1 MTQSKRLF
9 AILFG
14 SLVLAACGGGG
25 AKDLSGGGDT
35 DNGGGDN
42 SGTPS
47 VTVTTKS
54 CTDIATP
61 TTCTAATE
69 LPAEKPNRV
78 EGLVVDA
85 NGKAVAGVLVAAT
98 TDNGSI
104 TPAKQIT
111 DSQGLAVFT
120 LTAPAAN
127 TEGAGS
133 VTLTYTQDGK
143 DYTGNKVFTYK
154 PGATSSDNYQLTLT
168 LKVCTDI
175 SDLSTCTEQSKLP
188 TERASLAE
196 AILLDPKGEPVV
208 DAIINAIA
216 TKGEIRP
223 SDARL
228 TDSAGKATF
237 LLASTTDSAQ
247 TAGTFTVSTTVPTG
261 DITAAKNYEFG
272 ASNLK
277 ISLTSD
283 KTTLPAGSVAVLTA
297 LVTLNDQPY
306 PYPIDVNFSS
316 ACASAD
322 KATLD
327 AKVATQQG
335 TAIATYKGMTD
346 TYACAGNDTIT
357 ATVAGLNELASVTI
371 ANQTAET
378 RSITAGT
385 PNPEFMYLRG
395 SGKGEKSTVTFT
407 LKDAQNKP
415 VSGKQLNFTFGG
427 NISNNVNYQDYTLSP
442 LNATTNIDGMATV
455 TINSGNL
462 PTPISVIATF
472 DENPEIRAASK
483 QIGVGIGYA
492 DDNSVS
498 FSADKYNINGAGY
511 DGEEAK
517 ITLRLADRFNNPVAD
532 GTKVYFTTEGGSIK
546 SDLPGEDGD
555 VTGVCTSKAG
565 VCTATLSSQDPRP
578 ADGRVTVNAYISGE
592 ESFLDYNGNG
602 IFDKGELT
610 GVSDDQ
616 YASDVPNY
624 VRAYNDIG
632 ERFMDVNVDDT
643 AKTNPSADIDGFRAG
658 VDLYEDLNG
667 NGNRDLGDGVY
678 TGLVC
683 DKETIGRGFCKRELT
698 TLFRNAEFIFTGLN
712 SSLAGNGALPL
723 QVFVVTNNPKQ
734 GDGIWVTPT
743 PENGVHVD
751 LRDNK
756 VKYVR
761 ILPMHIPHDASD
773 NEDLRLANPIPKS
786 LGDISNFGDLT
797 AYYDLRGVN
806 PIPAGSTFSVT
817 NDNGGKVKTLA
828 FSGGNCNS
836 DVYSPYPS
844 TTRPM
849 FYCVAIFPEDEPNK
863 KTKGSLEIKVTTPAP
878 HQDGLAVS
886 VEVEDNG

>member
-1 MTQSKRLF
+1 MTHSKH
-9 AILFG
+9 ILA
-14 SLVLAACGGGG
+14 SLVTAIFLAACGGGG
-25 AKDLSGGGDT
+25 SKDLSGGGT
-35 DNGGGDN
+35 DNGGGGN
-42 SGTPS
+42 TGTPS
-47 VTVTTKS
+47 VTVATKS

-61 TTCTAATE
+61 TTCTAAIE

-78 EGLVVDA
+78 EAVVLDA
-85 NGKAVAGVLVAAT
+85 NGKAVAGALVAAT
-98 TDNGSI
+98 TDNGTIS
-104 TPAKQIT
+104 PAKQIT
-111 DSQGLAVFT
+111 DSQGVAAFT

-133 VTLTYTQDGK
+133 VTLTYTLDGK
-143 DYTGNKVFTYK
+143 AYAGQKIFTYK

-175 SDLSTCTEQSKLP
+175 SDLTTCTEQSKLP

-208 DAIINAIA
+208 DAIIHAVA

-223 SDARL
+223 SDSRL

-247 TAGTFTVSTTVPTG
+247 TAGTFTASTTVPTG

-297 LVTLNDQPY
+297 LLTLNDQPY
-306 PYPIDVNFSS
+306 PYPIDVTFSS

-346 TYACAGNDTIT
+346 NYACAGNDTIT
-357 ATVAGLNELASVTI
+357 ATAAGLNELASVTI
-371 ANQTAET
+371 TNQTAET

-385 PNPEFMYLRG
+385 PDPEFMYLRG

-462 PTPISVIATF
+462 PTPISVIATLN
-472 DENPEIRAASK
+472 ENTEIRAASK

-492 DDNSVS
+492 DDNSIS

-532 GTKVYFTTEGGSIK
+532 GTKVYFTTEGGSIA
-546 SDLPGEDGD
+546 SDLAGENGD
-555 VTGVCTSKAG
+555 VTGVCSSKAG
-565 VCTATLSSQDPRP
+565 VCTATLTSQDPRP
-578 ADGRVTVNAYISGE
+578 ADGRVTVSAYVSGE

-616 YASDVPNY
+616 YAADVPNY

-658 VDLYEDLNG
+658 VDLYEDLNA
-667 NGNRDLGDGVY
+667 NGKRDLGDGVY

-683 DKETIGRGFCKRELT
+683 DKETISRGFCKRELT

-712 SSLAGNGALPL
+712 SSSAGSGALPL
-723 QVFVVTNNPKQ
+723 QVYNFVSKTWET
-734 GDGIWVTPT
+734 GT
-743 PENGVHVD
+743 EVD
-751 LRDNK
+751 LRDG
-756 VKYVR
+756 VAKYVR
-761 ILPMHIPHDASD
+761 VLPMHLPHDASGS
-773 NEDLRLANPIPKS
+773 EALRLANPIPKS
-786 LGDISNFGDLT
+786 LGDASNFGDLT
-797 AYYDLRGVN
+797 AYYDLRGAN

-817 NDNGGKVKTLA
+817 NDNGGTVKTLG
-828 FSGGNCNS
+828 FSGGNCNA
-836 DVYSPYPS
+836 DIYSPYPS

-849 FYCVAIFPEDEPNK
+849 FYCVVIFPEETPNK
-863 KTKGSLEIKVTTPAP
+863 KTIGALEIKVTAPAP
-878 HQDGLAVS
+878 HQDGLAAS
-886 VEVEDNG
+886 VVVRDNG

>member
-1 MTQSKRLF
+1 MTHSRH
-9 AILFG
+9 ILA
-14 SLVLAACGGGG
+14 SLVTAIFLAACGGGG
-25 AKDLSGGGDT
+25 AKDLSGGGT
-35 DNGGGDN
+35 DNGGGGN
-42 SGTPS
+42 TGTPS
-47 VTVTTKS
+47 VTVATKS

-78 EGLVVDA
+78 EAVVLDA
-85 NGKAVAGVLVAAT
+85 NGKAVAGALVAAT
-98 TDNGSI
+98 TDNGTI
-104 TPAKQIT
+104 APAKQIT
-111 DSQGLAVFT
+111 DSQGVAAFT

-133 VTLTYTQDGK
+133 VTLTYTLDGK
-143 DYTGNKVFTYK
+143 AYAGQKIFTYK

-175 SDLSTCTEQSKLP
+175 SDLTTCTEQSKLP

-208 DAIINAIA
+208 DAIIHAVA

-247 TAGTFTVSTTVPTG
+247 TAGTFTASTTVPTG

-297 LVTLNDQPY
+297 LLTLNDQPY
-306 PYPIDVNFSS
+306 PYPIDVTFSS

-335 TAIATYKGMTD
+335 TAISTYKGMTD
-346 TYACAGNDTIT
+346 NYACAGNDTIT
-357 ATVAGLNELASVTI
+357 ATAAGLNELASVTI
-371 ANQTAET
+371 TNQTAET

-385 PNPEFMYLRG
+385 PDPEFMYLRG

-462 PTPISVIATF
+462 PTPISVIATLN
-472 DENPEIRAASK
+472 ENTEIRAASK

-492 DDNSVS
+492 DDNSIS

-532 GTKVYFTTEGGSIK
+532 GTKVYFTTEGGSIA
-546 SDLPGEDGD
+546 SDLAGENGD
-555 VTGVCTSKAG
+555 VTGVCSSKAG
-565 VCTATLSSQDPRP
+565 VCTATLTSQDPRP
-578 ADGRVTVNAYISGE
+578 ADGRVTVSAYVSGE

-616 YASDVPNY
+616 YAADVPNY

-658 VDLYEDLNG
+658 VDLYEDLNA
-667 NGNRDLGDGVY
+667 NGKRDLGDGVY

-683 DKETIGRGFCKRELT
+683 DKETISRGFCKRELT

-712 SSLAGNGALPL
+712 SSSAGSGALPL
-723 QVFVVTNNPKQ
+723 QVYNFVSKTWET
-734 GDGIWVTPT
+734 GT
-743 PENGVHVD
+743 EVD
-751 LRDNK
+751 LRDG
-756 VKYVR
+756 VAKYVR
-761 ILPMHIPHDASD
+761 VLPMHLPHDASGS
-773 NEDLRLANPIPKS
+773 EALRLANPIPKS
-786 LGDISNFGDLT
+786 LGDASNFGDLT
-797 AYYDLRGVN
+797 AYYDLRGAN

-817 NDNGGKVKTLA
+817 NDNGGTVKTLG
-828 FSGGNCNS
+828 FSGGNCNA
-836 DVYSPYPS
+836 DIYSPYPS

-849 FYCVAIFPEDEPNK
+849 FYCVVIFPEETPNK
-863 KTKGSLEIKVTTPAP
+863 KTIGALEIKVTAPAP
-878 HQDGLAVS
+878 HQDGLAAS
-886 VEVEDNG
+886 VVVRDNG

>member
-1 MTQSKRLF
+1 MTHSRH
-9 AILFG
+9 ILA
-14 SLVLAACGGGG
+14 SLVTAIFLAACGGGG
-25 AKDLSGGGDT
+25 AKDLSGGGT
-35 DNGGGDN
+35 DNGGGGN
-42 SGTPS
+42 TGTPS
-47 VTVTTKS
+47 VTVATKS

-78 EGLVVDA
+78 EAVVLDA
-85 NGKAVAGVLVAAT
+85 NGKAVSGALVAAT
-98 TDNGSI
+98 TDNGTI
-104 TPAKQIT
+104 APAKQIT
-111 DSQGLAVFT
+111 DSQGVAAFT

-133 VTLTYTQDGK
+133 VTLTYTLDGK
-143 DYTGNKVFTYK
+143 AYAGQKVFTYK

-168 LKVCTDI
+168 LKVCADI
-175 SDLSTCTEQSKLP
+175 SDLTTCTEQSKLP

-208 DAIINAIA
+208 DAIIHAVA

-247 TAGTFTVSTTVPTG
+247 TAGTFTASTTVATG

-297 LVTLNDQPY
+297 LLTLNDQPY
-306 PYPIDVNFSS
+306 PYPIDVTFSS

-346 TYACAGNDTIT
+346 NYACAGNDTIT
-357 ATVAGLNELASVTI
+357 ATAAGLNELASVTI
-371 ANQTAET
+371 TNQTAET

-385 PNPEFMYLRG
+385 PDPEFMYLRG

-462 PTPISVIATF
+462 PTPISVIATLA
-472 DENPEIRAASK
+472 ENTEIRAASK

-492 DDNSVS
+492 DDNSIS

-532 GTKVYFTTEGGSIK
+532 GTKVYFTTEGGSIA
-546 SDLPGEDGD
+546 SDLAGENGD
-555 VTGVCTSKAG
+555 VTGVCSSKAG
-565 VCTATLSSQDPRP
+565 VCTATLTSQDPRP
-578 ADGRVTVNAYISGE
+578 ADGRVTVSAYVSGE

-658 VDLYEDLNG
+658 VDLYEDLNA
-667 NGNRDLGDGVY
+667 NGKRDLGDGVY

-683 DKETIGRGFCKRELT
+683 DKETISRGFCKRELT

-712 SSLAGNGALPL
+712 SSSAGDGALPL
-723 QVFVVTNNPKQ
+723 QVYNFVSETWET
-734 GDGIWVTPT
+734 GT
-743 PENGVHVD
+743 EVD
-751 LRDNK
+751 LRDG
-756 VKYVR
+756 VAKYVR
-761 ILPMHIPHDASD
+761 VLPMHLPHAADGSVA
-773 NEDLRLANPIPKS
+773 EKIKNPVPKS
-786 LGDISNFGDLT
+786 LGDASNFGDLT

-849 FYCVAIFPEDEPNK
+849 FYCVVIFPEDEPNK
-863 KTKGSLEIKVTTPAP
+863 KTTGSLEIKVTTPAP
-878 HQDGLAVS
+878 HQDGLAAS
-886 VEVEDNG
+886 VVVRDNG